1 MSGECEGRERRA
13 ERSASQRFEGGRPN
27 VARVLF
33 PSIGRGDKYCEGQGA
48 EASPI
53 RVRPKVGKP
62 AVGEKVSLR
71 VSRPQLVEECGFAT
85 EELAMFLSCF
95 GEEAS
100 LIVTCDGRN

>member
-1 MSGECEGRERRA
+1 MSGECEGGERRA
-13 ERSASQRFEGGRPN
+13 GEKRVSALRGGRPN
-27 VARVLF
+27 VARVLL

-53 RVRPKVGKP
+53 RVRPKVGER

-71 VSRPQLVEECGFAT
+71 VSRPRLVEECGFAT

-95 GEEAS
+95 GEEAL